1 MNSSS
6 FDLAFHFGVLSVQT
20 FNIAL
25 LTFILSQLNFFQCH
39 TKIIVCP
46 LLGAVTFIDED
57 KRLRTFPLKNIEKH
71 GCSIKLYTRVN
82 YARKMIQKH
91 MLPESENQNGKKE

>member
-1 MNSSS
+1 MNSSF
-6 FDLAFHFGVLSVQT
+6 FDLVFHFRVLGVHLFDV
-20 FNIAL
+20 AL
-25 LTFILSQLNFFQCH
+25 LFFILSQLNFFQCH

-46 LLGAVTFIDED
+46 LLEAVTFIDED

-71 GCSIKLYTRVN
+71 GCAMKLYTRLN

-91 MLPESENQNGKKE
+91 MLPESENQTGKKE